1 MKQETYI
8 GLESITNI
16 ESLINK
22 IKPQTILIVSGKNSY
37 IETGLDKY
45 FSLILKD
52 FNTIIFNNFST
63 NPKIEDCIKGID
75 ILKNNQIDLIIGVGG
90 GSCIDM
96 SKQINILAAQNQ
108 PDIIKIIK
116 DNALIMNKGLP
127 LIAIP
132 TTSGTGSEAT
142 HFAVTYINKKKYSI
156 AHTNMLPDYAIIDPK
171 FTYKTSQQL
180 IATCGFDALSQ
191 SVESYWSINSTN
203 ESKKYASKSMSLI
216 IDNLFNA
223 SKGNKEAKNSMSEAA
238 HLSGKAINITKTTA
252 AHAIS
257 YPISTY
263 FDIPHGHSV
272 ALTLG
277 CFFIINAQITKENIL
292 DTRGKE
298 YLVATMNELFKIFKE
313 KDAQGC
319 KKFWYNFM
327 KKNKL
332 ETNLTKLGIKSKDDI
347 SKIINNTDPIR
358 IINNPVK
365 VDKKIIE
372 NIFNELS

>member
-96 SKQINILAAQNQ
+96 SKQINILAAQDH

-116 DNALIMNKGLP
+116 DNTLIINKGLP

-298 YLVATMNELFKIFKE
+298 YLVATMNELFKIFKQ

-372 NIFNELS
+372 SIFNKLS